1 MYPLRD
7 TWLQGLVSYKMLAFD
22 IETTGLSFY
31 KDSITCACIYDPD
44 SNKEICY
51 HFTQATAEEQRQRAE
66 EFMTE
71 LDGAEKLC
79 TFNGI
84 QFDIPFIQVQFKA
97 HPDRVAMWLLKTV
110 DIFHYCKS
118 LYNRTFSLDT
128 ALIRNNLKTKTSNGC
143 EAIRM
148 AKEGKLDELRDYCMM
163 DTKLTHQL
171 TMLPYFSVPEQRTWQ
186 R

>member
-1 MYPLRD
+1 
-7 TWLQGLVSYKMLAFD
+7 MLAFD

-31 KDSITCACIYDPD
+31 NDSITCACIYDPEI
-44 SNKEICY
+44 NKEICY
-51 HFTQATAEEQRQRAE
+51 HFTQATEEERRSRAE
-66 EFMTE
+66 AFMAE
-71 LDGAEKLC
+71 LDNADRLC

-97 HPDRVAMWLLKTV
+97 DPDRVAMWLLKTV
-110 DIFHYCKS
+110 DIFHRFKS
-118 LYNRTFSLDT
+118 LHNRTFSLDS
-128 ALIRNNLKTKTSNGC
+128 ALMKNGLKTKTSNGC

-171 TMLPYFSVPEQRTWQ
+171 TVLPYFSVPDAKPWQ
-186 R
+186 KYPKK